1 VVYVLDVPDPSS
13 GLCHGVLR
21 SHVGVFRLAD
31 MHTLPDDDDDDD
43 DDIERTLQQS
53 RRPRRHETR
62 RAPPS
67 GVEELLTSLGLQ
79 VDTQYTVM
87 LGTYY

>member
-1 VVYVLDVPDPSS
+1 MVYVLDVLDPSS

-43 DDIERTLQQS
+43 NDIERTLQQS
-53 RRPRRHETR
+53 RRRRQRRRRH
-62 RAPPS
+62 
-67 GVEELLTSLGLQ
+67 
-79 VDTQYTVM
+79 
-87 LGTYY
+87 

>member
-1 VVYVLDVPDPSS
+1 VVYVLDVLDPSS

-43 DDIERTLQQS
+43 NDIERTLQQS
-53 RRPRRHETR
+53 RRRRQRRRRH
-62 RAPPS
+62 
-67 GVEELLTSLGLQ
+67 
-79 VDTQYTVM
+79 
-87 LGTYY
+87 

>member
-1 VVYVLDVPDPSS
+1 VVYVLDVLDPSS

-43 DDIERTLQQS
+43 DDDNDIERTLQQS
-53 RRPRRHETR
+53 RRRQRRR
-62 RAPPS
+62 R
-67 GVEELLTSLGLQ
+67 
-79 VDTQYTVM
+79 
-87 LGTYY
+87 

>member
-1 VVYVLDVPDPSS
+1 MVYVLDVLDPSS

-31 MHTLPDDDDDDD
+31 MHTLPDNDDDN